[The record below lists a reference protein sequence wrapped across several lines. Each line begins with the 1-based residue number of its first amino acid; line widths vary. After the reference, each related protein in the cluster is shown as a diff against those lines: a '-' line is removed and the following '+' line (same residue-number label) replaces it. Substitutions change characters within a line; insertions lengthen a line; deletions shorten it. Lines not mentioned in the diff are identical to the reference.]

1 MCEEMHF
8 DIPKEKIHTLLNI
21 IKVKNKNYTLCKT
34 ICLKDNNHFMYYNEK
49 ENIFSCPICKFNGLT
64 LVELCS
70 EINNKDTLI
79 ILEKILRTKLKIN
92 TKNLQ
97 NKIKKKKE
105 KEELFYEI
113 NNKAMIFFQEQL
125 KHSFSAI
132 EYLKKR
138 GIFPSTI
145 KLFNIGYAPKYNY
158 LYKYLKK
165 YYTEQELAEAGVI
178 GIDNKTSNVYDVFKD
193 RIIFP
198 IINES
203 NNVIGFGG
211 RALNNK
217 NSKKYINTKTTP
229 IFTKSKELYAFNM
242 LSRPKYE
249 KILISEGYMDVISL
263 YQQGIDYVVGTLG
276 TAFKHSH
283 YKKIIKK
290 TKTPIIMFDGDMPGI
305 TAIKKILKNEKI
317 NSLILPEDLDPDD
330 FIRIYGKEEFVKF
343 INKNTKTWGKYWL
356 EEFKKQNKTN
366 NLFEYFLFNIKEL

>member
-138 GIFPSTI
+138 GISPSTI